1 MNFWTLIKIVI
12 DFPITTVKRKQLKE
26 PGSVRVAATWRKRDH
41 ILQKEV
47 TLQNDN
53 CICFNRV
60 LNNWPNRDLFEARW
74 ETSVEQAFHGPTSVL
89 IWSKTVGRNG
99 TLQNRFEPIFY
110 VLTGCRRE
118 NSLFLPSRKKRQLCI
133 CHLWICLGY
142 ERLKSLI
149 FGSRPTKDDI
159 VLYLLTF
166 WTVFFFPFEL
176 HCDITWK
183 FNPRKAY
190 SKKTQPSRQA
200 SIVTDKQLVVEG
212 DFRNVHTSWSVFSTC
227 HLWNVSASPFEVQR
241 EYIHA

>member
-47 TLQNDN
+47 TLPNDN

-166 WTVFFFPFEL
+166 WTGFFFPFEL

-190 SKKTQPSRQA
+190 SKKPNPLDRL
-200 SIVTDKQLVVEG
+200 QLWQ
-212 DFRNVHTSWSVFSTC
+212 TS
-227 HLWNVSASPFEVQR
+227 N
-241 EYIHA
+241 

>member
-166 WTVFFFPFEL
+166 WPVFFFPFEL

-183 FNPRKAY
+183 FNPRIAY
-190 SKKTQPSRQA
+190 SKKPNPLDRL
-200 SIVTDKQLVVEG
+200 QLWQ
-212 DFRNVHTSWSVFSTC
+212 TS
-227 HLWNVSASPFEVQR
+227 N
-241 EYIHA
+241 

>member
-1 MNFWTLIKIVI
+1 VNFWTLIKIVI

-159 VLYLLTF
+159 VPYLLTF
-166 WTVFFFPFEL
+166 WTGFFFPFEL

-190 SKKTQPSRQA
+190 SKKPNPLDRL
-200 SIVTDKQLVVEG
+200 QLWQ
-212 DFRNVHTSWSVFSTC
+212 TS
-227 HLWNVSASPFEVQR
+227 N
-241 EYIHA
+241 

>member
-110 VLTGCRRE
+110 VLTGCRGE

-166 WTVFFFPFEL
+166 WTGFFFPFEL

-190 SKKTQPSRQA
+190 SKKPNPLDRL
-200 SIVTDKQLVVEG
+200 QLWQ
-212 DFRNVHTSWSVFSTC
+212 TS
-227 HLWNVSASPFEVQR
+227 N
-241 EYIHA
+241 

>member
-47 TLQNDN
+47 TLQNNN

-74 ETSVEQAFHGPTSVL
+74 ETSVEKAFHGPTSVL

-166 WTVFFFPFEL
+166 WTVFFFL
-176 HCDITWK
+176 LSC
-183 FNPRKAY
+183 
-190 SKKTQPSRQA
+190 
-200 SIVTDKQLVVEG
+200 IV
-212 DFRNVHTSWSVFSTC
+212 
-227 HLWNVSASPFEVQR
+227 
-241 EYIHA
+241 I

>member
-47 TLQNDN
+47 TLPNDN

-190 SKKTQPSRQA
+190 SKKPNPLDRL
-200 SIVTDKQLVVEG
+200 QLWQ
-212 DFRNVHTSWSVFSTC
+212 TS
-227 HLWNVSASPFEVQR
+227 N
-241 EYIHA
+241 